1 MLRPMVGD
9 DSQIGNIN
17 GYRSRLDP
25 KPFGRGILGTW
36 HGTCGRRK
44 FSYRWVRVRYDGCGE
59 NDGGLLWRFILE
71 DSCVSIFHHCG

>member
-25 KPFGRGILGTW
+25 KPFERGILGTW

-44 FSYRWVRVRYDGCGE
+44 FSYR
-59 NDGGLLWRFILE
+59 
-71 DSCVSIFHHCG
+71 